1 MRHFWY
7 LFDLHPS
14 RMKAI
19 YLSFHFSNSLVKLF
33 CLPLHSC
40 VNDLGL
46 VKIDSTFIDFSLNLG
61 FSFFNLSE
69 LGTQIVNGCFC
80 LNTAPSPSALATSL
94 RIFSR
99 PDASS
104 SRASFAP
111 STSCS
116 RFLNFPRRSCL
127 SLASLSHKALTSLSW
142 APRADLDLASMVKL
156 LSRSPTMRRS
166 SPFSLAILFFDIP
179 KSLRVRFAAS
189 TFLLVAFSCS
199 SRALLDLS
207 AEA

>member
-46 VKIDSTFIDFSLNLG
+46 VKIYSTFIDFSLNLA

-80 LNTAPSPSALATSL
+80 FSISGGKLHFGHFKLLTLGNSINFILLPQYCAITFGLGNKSKNIFTS
-94 RIFSR
+94 RCFFIQSFFCSIDFMFKISKFSKKK
-99 PDASS
+99 
-104 SRASFAP
+104 
-111 STSCS
+111 
-116 RFLNFPRRSCL
+116 L
-127 SLASLSHKALTSLSW
+127 SLSSFIVTQSL
-142 APRADLDLASMVKL
+142 
-156 LSRSPTMRRS
+156 
-166 SPFSLAILFFDIP
+166 DIIELGTQ
-179 KSLRVRFAAS
+179 SGLRFGKHG
-189 TFLLVAFSCS
+189 
-199 SRALLDLS
+199 
-207 AEA
+207 